1 MGGALKGISRTKIY
15 LRQPFAYRL
24 ATHPAILD
32 VVEDLIGPDIML
44 YQNAAWVKNAGE
56 DSYVSWHQDNT
67 YFGHEPCHVLSVWL
81 ALTPSRP
88 ESGSMRFLPGSHK
101 SGMLPVHY
109 EPTDENLLSSGQVAE
124 FDASAFTSFAT
135 SLSPG
140 EASIH
145 HAWMVHGS
153 PPNKGTD
160 RRIGVTFVYHPPHL
174 RQLGAVRTSALL
186 CAGRTASAISTMSA
200 RPCRRMMPAQ
210 SRGMSTA
217 QLSIAQRRRSWAT
230 GISAGRSGKTQMWRM
245 RCFCDDAG
253 CGARGDRRQGGRAR
267 SRSIAA
273 KLSGHCGIFARWR
286 IRPLCPRA
294 RAPYRQT
301 SSRCAEC
308 QGAEHAGRRITESG
322 ELSLQCRAE
331 GTAPYSGHSIAVCRW
346 KGCSGG

>member
-1 MGGALKGISRTKIY
+1 MLKQLAADQVAGYARDGFISPVRLFSEDEAAGFRRQFEDIEAAMGGALKGISRTKIY

-124 FDASAFTSFAT
+124 FDASAFTPFAT

-140 EASIH
+140 EASIY

-174 RQLGAVRTSALL
+174 RQLGAVRTSALVVR
-186 CAGRTASAISTMSA
+186 GEDRFRHFDHE
-200 RPCRRMMPAQ
+200 RPP
-210 SRGMSTA
+210 
-217 QLSIAQRRRSWAT
+217 LSP
-230 GISAGRSGKTQMWRM
+230 
-245 RCFCDDAG
+245 DDAG
-253 CGARGDRRQGGRAR
+253 TIARHERGAGLYRAKAQELGNRNIGRLDR
-267 SRSIAA
+267 
-273 KLSGHCGIFARWR
+273 
-286 IRPLCPRA
+286 
-294 RAPYRQT
+294 
-301 SSRCAEC
+301 
-308 QGAEHAGRRITESG
+308 
-322 ELSLQCRAE
+322 
-331 GTAPYSGHSIAVCRW
+331 
-346 KGCSGG
+346 